1 MAIDDTGSQ
10 AILSIFRIRYSSM
23 PPPNHKLPLDL
34 DLNGI
39 VDELTVGKKGYVIIP
54 SVFTKEEVE
63 MARFELFDILL
74 CITCLHFLFSKSI
87 GKPLFT

>member
-1 MAIDDTGSQ
+1 MAIDDTGSR

-74 CITCLHFLFSKSI
+74 CIMCLQFLFSKST

>member
-1 MAIDDTGSQ
+1 
-10 AILSIFRIRYSSM
+10 M

-63 MARFELFDILL
+63 MARFVFFDMLLFCSI
-74 CITCLHFLFSKSI
+74 CLHFLNQILQGNSSL
-87 GKPLFT
+87 PDRE

>member
-1 MAIDDTGSQ
+1 MAIDETVSQ

-74 CITCLHFLFSKSI
+74 CITCLQFLFSKST